1 MQLMWFMPTS
11 GDGRLLGTAEG
22 ARTADLDYL
31 TQIAQ
36 AVDRLGF
43 YGVLIPTGRSCEDAW
58 IVASALVPVTRR
70 LRLLVAVRTGTM
82 SPTAAAR
89 MSATLDR
96 LSGGRLDIN
105 VTVGGD
111 PAELAGDGIFTPHD
125 ARYQQAEEFFTVWK
139 QLLAGE
145 TVSFAGEHVRV
156 EGARQLFPTVQQP
169 HPPLWFGGSSAAG
182 HEAAA
187 RHFDRY
193 LTWGEPPPAVAEK
206 IADVLVRGRRHGRT
220 LDLGLRLHVIVRP
233 TDAEAWAEAER
244 LISRVDDAAI
254 AGAAATFGRF
264 DSEGQRRMSE
274 LHGGRRDRLEISPN
288 LWAGV
293 GLVRGGAGTALV
305 GSPDTVAARLREY
318 QALGIDTFI
327 LSGYPHLE
335 EAYTVAE
342 LLFPALGLTSPDAA
356 QPFFAGPFGG
366 LPQAAARA
374 AG

>member
-1 MQLMWFMPTS
+1 MQLMWFIPTS

-22 ARTADLDYL
+22 ARAVDLDYL
-31 TQIAQ
+31 IQIAQ

-43 YGVLIPTGRSCEDAW
+43 YGALIPTGRSCEDAW
-58 IVASALVPVTRR
+58 IVASALVSVTWR

-111 PAELAGDGIFTPHD
+111 PAELAGDGIFTAHD
-125 ARYQQAEEFFTVWK
+125 ARYHQAEEFFVVWK
-139 QLLAGE
+139 RLLAGE

-156 EGARQLFPTVQQP
+156 EGARQLFPAVQKP
-169 HPPLWFGGSSAAG
+169 HPPIWFGGSSAAG

-193 LTWGEPPPAVAEK
+193 LTWGEPPQAVAEK
-206 IADVLVRGRRHGRT
+206 IADMRARARRHGRT
-220 LDLGLRLHVIVRP
+220 LQYGLRLHVIVRP

-244 LISRVDDAAI
+244 LISRVDDAAV
-254 AGAAATFGRF
+254 ARATDAFARF
-264 DSEGQRRMSE
+264 DSEGQRRMSQ

-305 GSPDTVAARLREY
+305 GTPETVAARLREY

-342 LLFPALGLTSPDAA
+342 LLFPALGLTRRDAA
-356 QPFFAGPFGG
+356 EPFFAGPFGG
-366 LPQAAARA
+366 LPQTAARA
-374 AG
+374 SG